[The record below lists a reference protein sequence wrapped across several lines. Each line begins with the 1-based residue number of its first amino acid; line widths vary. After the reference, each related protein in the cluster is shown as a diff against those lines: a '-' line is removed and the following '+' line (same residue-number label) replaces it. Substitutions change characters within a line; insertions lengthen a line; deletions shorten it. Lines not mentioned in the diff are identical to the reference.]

1 MFRYYLKSTLSK
13 KFTAWIDSI
22 IKQINQPS
30 PEIIII
36 KFWEERCKKM
46 IMNFP
51 NKMVIFFL
59 NYGRCGLFN
68 TAYIAVTK
76 IIQLHQTKHYVVAA
90 DRLGLSNSISL
101 VLEVCYLTAD
111 TLTFALA
118 VTSNKT
124 IFNTIMVIVWSCQ
137 ILHTHFTTR

>member
-1 MFRYYLKSTLSK
+1 
-13 KFTAWIDSI
+13 
-22 IKQINQPS
+22 
-30 PEIIII
+30 
-36 KFWEERCKKM
+36 M

-51 NKMVIFFL
+51 NKLVIFFL
-59 NYGRCGLFN
+59 IMVAMAY

-124 IFNTIMVIVWSCQ
+124 IFNTIMVIV
-137 ILHTHFTTR
+137 